1 MLKNIVFDLGG
12 VVVAHNERSFAEKLG
27 EFFSFVFGP
36 DMKCVPSFWVDYD
49 LGIKSIDETA
59 AAVAEYRNC
68 SPELAKE
75 HMLYAISLQEE
86 VEPTVRLIRELKERG
101 YGLYVLSNMS
111 KEYIEFLR
119 KLPVFELFDQQV
131 VSCEIHLGKPDLK
144 IYQYLLD
151 HCNLDPA
158 ETIFIDDRID
168 NVEVAA
174 KLGITPFHF
183 DRRNP
188 EEACNNLR
196 NVIYNKE

>member
-196 NVIYNKE
+196 SVIYNKE

>member
-1 MLKNIVFDLGG
+1 
-12 VVVAHNERSFAEKLG
+12 
-27 EFFSFVFGP
+27 
-36 DMKCVPSFWVDYD
+36 
-49 LGIKSIDETA
+49 
-59 AAVAEYRNC
+59 
-68 SPELAKE
+68 
-75 HMLYAISLQEE
+75 
-86 VEPTVRLIRELKERG
+86 
-101 YGLYVLSNMS
+101 
-111 KEYIEFLR
+111 
-119 KLPVFELFDQQV
+119 

-196 NVIYNKE
+196 SVIYNKE